1 MLVLLKIILPILS
14 LMVTI
19 GLTIILSI
27 VGRAARG
34 LNGRHVDNPSGFV
47 KVFGA
52 IAGIVGAVL
61 YVVGYGMTSF
71 TGIRYVS
78 ESDVV
83 IIAVNF
89 LLELVQQVL
98 CPVLMS
104 IFLFTKFGKKS
115 SVLPAIYLLVLSLN
129 GTLNFFAN
137 IGNTP
142 DVSTLFAW
150 YIGGTV
156 PTCLYFISGMVLLL
170 TGNKKISRL
179 PAQIALGIVLFTSPF
194 SLLPVPQ
201 LALNSSF
208 GARLYLGQVMTVS
221 GRWLF
226 YLVLFIY
233 LCVGVKK
240 PAMAEKVPG
249 FPNIPEA
256 MVPPIPVP
264 NIPVPPMPQAP
275 QQTAA
280 SAPTFCPHC
289 GNPRTPGQAFCQY
302 CGGRLN

>member
-19 GLTIILSI
+19 ALTIILSI

-34 LNGRHVDNPSGFV
+34 LNGRHVDKPSGFV

-52 IAGIVGAVL
+52 IACIVGAVL
-61 YVVGYGMTSF
+61 YVVGCSMTSF
-71 TGIRYVS
+71 SGITYVS
-78 ESDVV
+78 SDDVP

-89 LLELVQQVL
+89 LLSLVQQVL

-104 IFLFTKFGKKS
+104 VFLFTKFGKKS

-142 DVSTLFAW
+142 DIGTFFAN

-170 TGNKKISRL
+170 SGNKKISRL
-179 PAQIALGIVLFTSPF
+179 PAQIALCVTLFTLPF

-201 LALNSSF
+201 LALNSSLW
-208 GARLYLGQVMTVS
+208 ARIYLGQIMMVS

-240 PAMAEKVPG
+240 PAMAEKAPG

-289 GNPRTPGQAFCQY
+289 GKPRRPEQMFCEY
-302 CGGRLN
+302 CGGKLN